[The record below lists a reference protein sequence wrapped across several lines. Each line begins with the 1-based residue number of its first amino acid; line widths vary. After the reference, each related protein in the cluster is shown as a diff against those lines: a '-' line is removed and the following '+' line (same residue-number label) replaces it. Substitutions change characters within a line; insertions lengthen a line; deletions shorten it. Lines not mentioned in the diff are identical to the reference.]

1 MKSGTTYESLFERYR
16 DDSAILRMEKYAFW
30 SLPSL
35 FVDPDLGQDG
45 RQQPVERDYQSVG
58 ALLTN
63 SLSSKLAGLLFPPNQ
78 SFFRLDAAVDTSNT
92 AEALGVSADDLN
104 SGLADL
110 ENKAYRRMFLRA
122 SYAQVT
128 QGLKLAVVTGNAL
141 LYRDSKNQTIHTY
154 SLRSYSLKRD
164 GSGKVLDIILK
175 EYITIGQ
182 IPAELAQHFAGRD
195 EMDTVPLWTRIKR
208 KRGEVTDSFEVTQ
221 QIECYD
227 LAGMDVFPEAV
238 CPYIPV
244 TWNLITGEDYG
255 RGLVEDYAGDFAKL
269 SSLSESLALYEIEA
283 ARVLHLAAPGSGG
296 DIDMAASS
304 DSGQWLQMD
313 PDKVKAYEAGDYQKI
328 QALLEDL
335 QSIIQRL
342 APAFMWT
349 GNVRDA
355 ERVTAEE
362 IRMQAE
368 EADKAMGGNYSS
380 LADNLHIPLA
390 HILCNEV
397 DPQFVGEMIG
407 GGLTLS
413 VLTGVAALG
422 RSADVNKLLQ
432 VSQVLAAVLPVL
444 TAQGAGGRFD
454 PNRIAEKV
462 FEGFGLDISEY
473 QFTEDE
479 LKAQAA
485 QDTQEAAAGANPE
498 LAGVANTIGTSGV
511 IA

>member
-1 MKSGTTYESLFERYR
+1 MLYSRSYESLFDKYR
-16 DDSAILRMEKYAFW
+16 DDSAILRMERYAYW

-35 FVDPDLGQDG
+35 FVDPDLGQNG
-45 RQQPVERDYQSVG
+45 RQQSVERDYQSVG

-63 SLSSKLAGLLFPPNQ
+63 SLASKMAGLLFPPNQ
-78 SFFRLDAAVDTSNT
+78 SFFRLDASVDTNQM
-92 AEALGVSADDLN
+92 AKAMGVSAGDLN
-104 SGLADL
+104 TAMSDL
-110 ENKAYRRMFLRA
+110 ENTAYRRMFLRA

-128 QGLKLAVVTGNAL
+128 QGLKLVITTGNAL

-154 SLRSYSLKRD
+154 SLRSYALKRD
-164 GSGKVLDIILK
+164 GAGKLLDLILK
-175 EYITIGQ
+175 EYITVGQ
-182 IPAELAQHFAGRD
+182 IPANLQAHFMGRD
-195 EMDTVPLWTRIKR
+195 EMDTVPLWTRVQR
-208 KRGEVTDSFEVTQ
+208 KPGTVTDVFEVTQ

-227 LAGMDVFPEAV
+227 LEGRDVYPEAV

-244 TWNLITGEDYG
+244 TWNLVTGEDYG

-269 SSLSESLALYEIEA
+269 SALSESLALYEIEA
-283 ARVLHLAAPGSGG
+283 SRVLHLAAPGSGG
-296 DIDMAASS
+296 DIDMAAQS

-313 PDKVKAYEAGDYQKI
+313 PEKVSAYEAGDYNKI
-328 QALLEDL
+328 NALLQDL
-335 QSIIQRL
+335 QSIVQRL

-368 EADKAMGGNYSS
+368 EADRSMGGNYSS

-397 DPQFVGEMIG
+397 DPNFVGEVIG

-422 RSADVNKLLQ
+422 RSADVNKLIQ
-432 VSQVLAAVLPVL
+432 AAQVLATVLPVL
-444 TAQGAGGRFD
+444 GDPGAGGRFD
-454 PNRIAEKV
+454 VNRICEKV
-462 FEGFGLDISEY
+462 FEGFGLDITEY
-473 QFTEDE
+473 QFTEEE
-479 LKAQAA
+479 LAAQAQ
-485 QDTQEAAAGANPE
+485 QDASTAAVGANPE
-498 LAGVANTIGTSGV
+498 LAGVANTISQSGV